1 MTNEEKEAA
10 MTAEHIDFNERY
22 EDLLKEAESLAYLSD
37 YYFKPDSDIERKT
50 GKLRDFIVSEAAYMS
65 MVGNITPPV

>member
-10 MTAEHIDFNERY
+10 RAAEHAEFNARY
-22 EDLLKEAESLAYLSD
+22 EALCQEAESLGYLTD
-37 YYFKPDSDIERKT
+37 YYFKPDAEIERKA
-50 GKLRDFIVSEAAYMS
+50 GKLRDFIVSEAAYRS